1 MSDKKIIRKSFLV
14 SVISMIFIF
23 ALSGCSYITEN
34 VAAGQE
40 SVNEYLDSGN
50 INVKFDTYS
59 AGEMVGGVGD
69 ATSNVYYDAKSGEY
83 VEAGRYKINKGAD
96 ALKAVWPPISI
107 FCLAVGFLIRR
118 INKSSAAIRK
128 FALIMELVIPIS
140 LTIIVYVFC
149 YAADSRIVNLFD
161 RFF

>member
-1 MSDKKIIRKSFLV
+1 MLKKSFL
-14 SVISMIFIF
+14 ISLISIICIF
-23 ALSGCSYITEN
+23 ALSGCSYITDN

-40 SVNEYLDSGN
+40 SVNEYLDNGN

-59 AGEMVGGVGD
+59 AGEMVEGVKEAAGN
-69 ATSNVYYDAKSGEY
+69 TYYDAKSGEY
-83 VEAGRYKINKGAD
+83 VEAGRYRINKGAD

-118 INKSSAAIRK
+118 VNKSSAAIRK
-128 FALIMELVIPIS
+128 FALIMELVIPIV
-140 LTIIVYVFC
+140 LTVIVYVFC
-149 YAADSRIVNLFD
+149 YAADSSIVNLFD